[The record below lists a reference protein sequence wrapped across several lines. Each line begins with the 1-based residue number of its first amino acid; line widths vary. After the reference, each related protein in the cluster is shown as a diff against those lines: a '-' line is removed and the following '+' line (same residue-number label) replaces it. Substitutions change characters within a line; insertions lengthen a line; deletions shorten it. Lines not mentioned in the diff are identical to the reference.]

1 MRRTPIKKPLELPR
15 FGKDAVTINGVMQA
29 FACLVGACLL
39 AFGVP
44 AQANPNAPLLDNT
57 PVKRT
62 LAVSDYDSVA
72 GLSAIEA
79 DIDITQSE
87 IQITE
92 VYIGLQGRAPDPG
105 GLAYWVNQLDS
116 AIAAGQA
123 RSLALK
129 KLTNDITLSEEW
141 YSGIGANDGLT
152 QSGAEAIVRA
162 MYLNLF
168 DRPATASDVAYWSA
182 DLTTGRVTE
191 SEMVVLLILGA
202 QSKGNADSQV
212 LEFKRQAASYYS
224 SNITSASFMR
234 ESATEAVAGVTDEQS
249 LLASVDFTDQQSLLE
264 SAACG
269 STAKA
274 CYISD
279 VEPVVQQRCV
289 VCHQQGLTADQQG
302 ARLLFT
308 DDAATN
314 HAALETFVTTDGVGA
329 DWLLGKIVGD
339 LGHGGGPV
347 LVQGSNSYFA
357 FADYLTLLVG
367 ANTGGG
373 SVEASSIWSGTVME
387 NPETTLRRA
396 GILLAGKVP
405 SAAAI
410 RRVQSLK
417 HGLKSELIA
426 LMEGEGFH
434 DFLTTGANDRL
445 LTNGLNNGIDFQFNT
460 WRFPTFQQFERSLPE
475 DRPEEFNTEE
485 YWDRPFL
492 DRGSANGEFRQALI
506 REPLELIAYI
516 VENDRSYKE
525 VVTADYTMVNQFS
538 AMAYRADV
546 AFDEPMYDDD
556 GFYDRSRLNTFK
568 PAKNS
573 GHIPSTNDNVVDEDA
588 GIYSIAEYHDWP
600 HAGVLSTPA
609 WLNRYPSTDTNRN
622 RARARWTYYQFLGVD
637 IEKSAP
643 RTTDPVALADTNN
656 PTMNN
661 PACTVCHERMDPV
674 AGAYQSF
681 GDGGNY
687 LDQWGGLDSL
697 PDGYKRPQTAA
708 GDLHQL
714 EHLVP
719 KEDTQVH
726 QISKAVTTREG
737 GTFTVSN
744 PDPCIQDEQN
754 STDEEWVGWCTNLA
768 VADITVYADGSEV
781 LKLKASEFD
790 RYLGFTISTGA
801 DSETGEQYN
810 HGNLNWNGDLY
821 NLWNYSWM
829 AFELPLDEGDYE
841 VVVTLA
847 TSQQE
852 GYPEDFVVAG
862 LRWAEGLTSADT
874 YQYGDTWY
882 RDMRSPGFNGQ
893 AATNDKDS
901 LQWLGQKIAEDPRF
915 SEATVKFWW
924 PSVFGSEVL
933 VAPVD
938 RSLPDYEAQLL
949 AFNAQEALVEEL
961 ATAFAAGGFKVKSLL
976 ADMMLSPWFRTTAIV
991 GSLSETQETVL
1002 ETVGRGRQLTP
1013 EELDRKNRAVF
1024 GRTWGQRSGDQAHEY
1039 RPQTNFTGRGSYAAF
1054 YGGIDGASITK
1065 RNREQTPLM
1074 SNVIERMAIDLAC
1087 QAVVDDFSK
1096 PREQRIIFTEIPRAS
1111 AADLLLDDSFELLGQ
1126 VPVTDQWP
1134 GNWMDHPVVSGV
1146 VTLVGGQTAL
1156 RIADVTRD
1164 SYGSID
1170 GEPSNADLII
1180 QQIILRRISSGE
1192 TLVIDGVNLP
1202 EMTDVVF
1209 DTYIDHQG
1217 QERLRGDVI
1226 DAPGGFWLH
1235 ENAWVEL
1242 LLNLPAGEYEIDL
1255 TLATS
1260 LTENHVNEAMTVGV
1274 TALAID
1280 SGGDTTTSQQIR
1292 RQMTQLL
1299 HNATTR
1305 KPSEAE
1311 IDTLVEALTNHADLA
1326 KGWGSDFNNV
1336 EGGCDNW
1343 QIWPDQQPSAGKQQL
1358 RFEDGD
1364 GMMRAW
1370 TMILHSLMTSYL
1382 YLHD

>member
-1 MRRTPIKKPLELPR
+1 MRHTVTKKPPALPPSSE
-15 FGKDAVTINGVMQA
+15 GSNTVGSVVQA
-29 FACLVGACLL
+29 LVCLVSACLL
-39 AFGVP
+39 VSGVP
-44 AQANPNAPLLDNT
+44 AKANPHAAFNGLLGT
-57 PVKRT
+57 
-62 LAVSDYDSVA
+62 VSDVRA
-72 GLSAIEA
+72 GSAGE
-79 DIDITQSE
+79 S
-87 IQITE
+87 
-92 VYIGLQGRAPDPG
+92 G
-105 GLAYWVNQLDS
+105 GG
-116 AIAAGQA
+116 AAGDGSSGDGA
-123 RSLALK
+123 
-129 KLTNDITLSEEW
+129 SE
-141 YSGIGANDGLT
+141 
-152 QSGAEAIVRA
+152 
-162 MYLNLF
+162 
-168 DRPATASDVAYWSA
+168 
-182 DLTTGRVTE
+182 
-191 SEMVVLLILGA
+191 
-202 QSKGNADSQV
+202 
-212 LEFKRQAASYYS
+212 
-224 SNITSASFMR
+224 
-234 ESATEAVAGVTDEQS
+234 
-249 LLASVDFTDQQSLLE
+249 
-264 SAACG
+264 AACG

-279 VEPVVQQRCV
+279 VEPVVQQSCA
-289 VCHQQGLTADQQG
+289 VCHQQGLTADLQG

-347 LVQGSNSYFA
+347 LAQGSNSYFA

-367 ANTGGG
+367 ANIGED

-387 NPETTLRRA
+387 SPETTLRRA
-396 GILLAGKVP
+396 GIILSGTIPTK
-405 SAAAI
+405 AAI
-410 RRVQSLK
+410 ERAQSSDAGFK
-417 HGLKSELIA
+417 DELIN
-426 LMEGEGFH
+426 LMEGESFH

-445 LTNGLNNGIDFQFNT
+445 LTEGLNNGIDFQLDT
-460 WRFPTFQQFERSLPE
+460 WRFPTFRQFERSLPRE
-475 DRPEEFNTEE
+475 IPDEFNTEE
-485 YWDRPFL
+485 YWNRPFL
-492 DRGSANGEFRQALI
+492 TQGEADREFRQAMI

-697 PDGYKRPQTAA
+697 PDGYKRPQSAA
-708 GDLHQL
+708 GDLYEL
-714 EHLVP
+714 EHLAP
-719 KEDTQVH
+719 KEDTQIH
-726 QISKAVTTREG
+726 QVSKAVTTLGG
-737 GTFTVSN
+737 GTFTISN

-754 STDEEWVGWCTNLA
+754 SSDEEWVGWCTNLA
-768 VADITVYADGSEV
+768 VADITVYAGGSEV
-781 LKLKASEFD
+781 MKLKASEFD
-790 RYLGFTISTGA
+790 SYLGFTISTGL
-801 DSETGEQYN
+801 DFETGEQYN

-847 TSQQE
+847 TSQQD
-852 GYPEDFVVAG
+852 GYPESFVVAG
-862 LRWAEGLTSADT
+862 LLWSEGLTSADT

-893 AATNDKDS
+893 TATDDKDS

-915 SEATVKFWW
+915 PKATVKFWW

-933 VAPVD
+933 VAPAD
-938 RSLPDYEAQLL
+938 RSLPDYEAQVL

-961 ATAFAAGGFKVKSLL
+961 ATAFTAGGFNVKSLL
-976 ADMMLSPWFRTTAIV
+976 ADMMLSPWFRTTKVV
-991 GSLSETQETVL
+991 GSLSETQAAAL
-1002 ETVGRGRQLTP
+1002 ESVGRGRQLTP

-1024 GRTWGQRSGDQAHEY
+1024 GRTWGQRSGDQAYEY
-1039 RPQTNFTGRGSYAAF
+1039 KPQTKFTGRQSYAAF

-1074 SNVIERMAIDLAC
+1074 SNVIERMAVELAC
-1087 QAVVDDFSK
+1087 QAVVEDFSK
-1096 PREQRIIFTEIPRAS
+1096 PREQRIIFTEIPRAT
-1111 AADLLLDDSFELLGQ
+1111 AADFLLDDSFELRGQ
-1126 VPVTDQWP
+1126 VSH
-1134 GNWMDHPVVSGV
+1134 GNSMNHPIVSGV

-1164 SYGSID
+1164 PYGSID

-1180 QQIILRRISSGE
+1180 QQIVLRRISSGE
-1192 TLVIDGVNLP
+1192 TLVIDGVDLP
-1202 EMTDVVF
+1202 QMNDVVF
-1209 DTYIDHQG
+1209 DTYIDGQG
-1217 QERLRGDVI
+1217 QERLRGDVN
-1226 DAPGGFWLH
+1226 DAAGGFWLH

-1255 TLATS
+1255 ALATS
-1260 LTENHVNEAMTVGV
+1260 LTKNHVNEAMTVGV

-1280 SGGDTTTSQQIR
+1280 SGGDATASQQIR

-1311 IDTLVEALTNHADLA
+1311 IDILVEALTRHADLA
-1326 KGWGSDFNNV
+1326 KGWGNDFNNV
-1336 EGGCDNW
+1336 EGGCQTW
-1343 QIWPDQQPSAGKQQL
+1343 EIWPDQQPSASEWQL
-1358 RFEDGD
+1358 RFEDED

-1370 TMILHSLMTSYL
+1370 TMIMHTVMTSYR

>member
-1 MRRTPIKKPLELPR
+1 MRDLHLEP
-15 FGKDAVTINGVMQA
+15 GMA
-29 FACLVGACLL
+29 FEKTVKAPKRPKETARHWLLLL
-39 AFGVP
+39 AAFVCVGGSGV
-44 AQANPNAPLLDNT
+44 QAGPHDAF
-57 PVKRT
+57 
-62 LAVSDYDSVA
+62 
-72 GLSAIEA
+72 
-79 DIDITQSE
+79 
-87 IQITE
+87 
-92 VYIGLQGRAPDPG
+92 G
-105 GLAYWVNQLDS
+105 GLLGVVS
-116 AIAAGQA
+116 QA
-123 RSLALK
+123 RS
-129 KLTNDITLSEEW
+129 
-141 YSGIGANDGLT
+141 GAVDTETDGEDAA
-152 QSGAEAIVRA
+152 GAC
-162 MYLNLF
+162 
-168 DRPATASDVAYWSA
+168 ATANS
-182 DLTTGRVTE
+182 
-191 SEMVVLLILGA
+191 
-202 QSKGNADSQV
+202 
-212 LEFKRQAASYYS
+212 
-224 SNITSASFMR
+224 
-234 ESATEAVAGVTDEQS
+234 
-249 LLASVDFTDQQSLLE
+249 
-264 SAACG
+264 
-269 STAKA
+269 
-274 CYISD
+274 CYISE
-279 VEPVVQQRCV
+279 VEPVVQESCAM
-289 VCHQQGLTADQQG
+289 CHQQGLTADQQG

-308 DDAATN
+308 DDPAKN
-314 HAALETFVTTDGVGA
+314 HAALETFVTSDGVGA

-339 LGHGGGPV
+339 FGHGGGPV
-347 LVQGSNSYFA
+347 LAQGSNSYWA

-367 ANTGGG
+367 ANTDDG
-373 SVEASSIWSGTVME
+373 SVEASAMWSATAME
-387 NPETTLRRA
+387 SPETTLRRA
-396 GILLAGKVP
+396 GIILSGKIP
-405 SAAAI
+405 TKAAI
-410 RRVQSLK
+410 KRAQSSDS
-417 HGLKSELIA
+417 GLKRELVR
-426 LMEGEGFH
+426 LMKGEGFH

-445 LTNGLNNGIDFQFNT
+445 LTEGLNNGIDFQFDNQG
-460 WRFPTFQQFERSLPE
+460 RFPDFMQFERSLPE

-506 REPLELIAYI
+506 LEPLELIAYI

-546 AFDEPMYDDD
+546 TFDEPMYDDD
-556 GFYDRSRLNTFK
+556 GFYDRSRLNMFK

-573 GHIPSTNDNVVDEDA
+573 GHIPRINDNIVDQDA
-588 GIYSIAEYHDWP
+588 EVYSIAEYHDWP

-609 WLNRYPSTDTNRN
+609 WLTRYPSTDTNRN

-637 IEKSAP
+637 IEKLAP

-687 LDQWGGLDSL
+687 LDQWEGLDSL
-697 PDGYKRPQTAA
+697 SDTYKNQQRPDG
-708 GDLHQL
+708 DLYEL
-714 EHLVP
+714 EHDNASQGHYDFHEVS
-719 KEDTQVH
+719 Q
-726 QISKAVTTREG
+726 SFTTSTG
-737 GTFTVSN
+737 GNFAISN
-744 PDPCIQDEQN
+744 PDPCIEDEEN
-754 STDEEWVGWCTNLA
+754 SSEEEWVGWCSRLG
-768 VADITVYADGSEV
+768 VADIAIYDADGEQV
-781 LKLKASEFD
+781 VKLKASEFEDYPGFSVSTYID
-790 RYLGFTISTGA
+790 R
-801 DSETGEQYN
+801 DSGEQRSQ
-810 HGNLNWNGDLY
+810 GDLNGNVY
-821 NLWNYSWM
+821 QLHFDVWM
-829 AFELPLDEGDYE
+829 AFDFDIPEGDYE
-841 VVVTLA
+841 MIVTLA
-847 TSQQE
+847 THAE
-852 GYPEDFVVAG
+852 EDFPGFVLAG
-862 LRWAEGLTSADT
+862 LLWTEGLTTGMT

-882 RDMRSPGFNGQ
+882 RDMRSPGFNGK
-893 AATNDKDS
+893 AHSSSKDS
-901 LQWLGQKIAEDPRF
+901 IQWLGQQIANDPRF
-915 SEATVKFWW
+915 AKATVKFWW

-991 GSLSETQETVL
+991 GSLSETQEAAL